1 MLYLF
6 TYHLVNI
13 KLVALDTAGAENLR
27 GNGHGIIK
35 RGCNLEEFQGYFITD
50 TEVKKLIKPFI
61 KSKSENKP
69 LNDKLLNEDNKTSH
83 NPNIQATDTK
93 ENINKD
99 SKIIDLDFIKNL

>member
-1 MLYLF
+1 MF
-6 TYHLVNI
+6 IFKKCEDVKNSV
-13 KLVALDTAGAENLR
+13 VALDSAGAENLR

-61 KSKSENKP
+61 KPKSENKP
-69 LNDKLLNEDNKTSH
+69 INEDNTLNDKLLNEDNTLNDKLL
-83 NPNIQATDTK
+83 N
-93 ENINKD
+93 ED